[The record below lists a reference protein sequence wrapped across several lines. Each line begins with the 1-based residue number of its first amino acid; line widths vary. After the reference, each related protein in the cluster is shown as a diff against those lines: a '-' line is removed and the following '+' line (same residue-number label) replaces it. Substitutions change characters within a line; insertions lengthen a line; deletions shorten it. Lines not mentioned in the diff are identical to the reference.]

1 VRTTS
6 HLPGIRAHNHAS
18 RVSVDNTVHSA
29 NISESDTVPGD
40 GATKAVV
47 VNVLDGTLNGA
58 KDEMPEQVSATDA
71 CAGLKFWPR
80 APRGNPT
87 GKPSQPADSPK
98 PRKSVTVKARA
109 ERSDPRHSSR
119 PAAPHTPAQ
128 GRSAKKQGGGGCV
141 IA

>member
-6 HLPGIRAHNHAS
+6 HLPGIGAHDHAS
-18 RVSVDNTVHSA
+18 RVSVDNTVHSV
-29 NISESDTVPGD
+29 NTSKSDTVPG
-40 GATKAVV
+40 
-47 VNVLDGTLNGA
+47 A
-58 KDEMPEQVSATDA
+58 KDEMLEQVSATDA

-87 GKPSQPADSPK
+87 GKPSQPADNPK